1 MGLFSAHFVVF
12 GLLFLHQGSA
22 APPVEVTAL
31 NVTEYREAKG
41 I

>member
-1 MGLFSAHFVVF
+1 MGVFSAHFIVF
-12 GLLFLHQGSA
+12 GLMFLHQSSA
-22 APPVEVTAL
+22 APPVEVSAL